1 MNKRSILLAI
11 ALAAL
16 TSAAQAQTPKQHY
29 NAETKRIATRYA
41 EDKKLCAEENESSAR
56 MQCLRDAKSEFNKSN
71 TQAKADYKNAGSAKP
86 SANCV
91 DCGRVTS
98 VVLGEKKGEGG
109 AMGMIAGGVA
119 GALLGNQVGSGGGR
133 KLATVA
139 GAAGGAYAGKKVEE
153 HARSSKQWTV
163 NVEYED
169 GKHDSYT
176 FEEDPGMM
184 KGDQVTRSNGSIVR
198 R

>member
-1 MNKRSILLAI
+1 MNHRSILLALT
-11 ALAAL
+11 LAAL
-16 TSAAQAQTPKQHY
+16 TCTAQAQSTKQEY

-41 EDKKLCAEENESSAR
+41 DDKKLCAEESESSAR
-56 MQCLRDAKSEFNKSN
+56 MQCLRDAKTEFNKAN
-71 TQAKADYKNAGSAKP
+71 AQAKADHKGGSAQ
-86 SANCV
+86 SSGHCV

-98 VVLGEKKGEGG
+98 VVVGEKKGEGG
-109 AMGMIAGGVA
+109 AVGMIAGGVA

-153 HARSSKQWTV
+153 QARSSKQWTV

-169 GKHDSYT
+169 GKRNSYN
-176 FEEDPGMM
+176 FDQDPGMS
-184 KGDQVTRSNGSIVR
+184 KGDQVKRSNGGIVR

>member
-11 ALAAL
+11 TLAAL

-41 EDKKLCAEENESSAR
+41 EDKKLCAEESESSAR

-71 TQAKADYKNAGSAKP
+71 AQAKADYKSSGSAKAG
-86 SANCV
+86 ANCA

-98 VVLGEKKGEGG
+98 VVEGEKKGEGG
-109 AMGMIAGGVA
+109 AVGMIAGGVA

-153 HARSSKQWTV
+153 HARSTKQWTV
-163 NVEYED
+163 NVEFED
-169 GKHDSYT
+169 GKHNSYT
-176 FEEDPGMM
+176 FDQDPGMS
-184 KGDQVTRSNGSIVR
+184 KGDPVKRSDGGIVR

>member
-1 MNKRSILLAI
+1 MNKRSIVLAI
-11 ALAAL
+11 TLAAL
-16 TSAAQAQTPKQHY
+16 TCAAQAQTPKQHY

-41 EDKKLCAEENESSAR
+41 EDKKLCAEETESSAR

-71 TQAKADYKNAGSAKP
+71 TQAKAAYKSAGSAKP
-86 SANCV
+86 AANCA

-109 AMGMIAGGVA
+109 AVGLIAGGVA
-119 GALLGNQVGSGGGR
+119 GALLGNQVGSGSGR

-169 GKHDSYT
+169 GKHDSYV

-184 KGDQVTRSNGSIVR
+184 KGDQVKRSNGSIVR

>member
-1 MNKRSILLAI
+1 MINRTILLA
-11 ALAAL
+11 LTMAAL
-16 TSAAQAQTPKQHY
+16 TSNAQAQTSKEHY

-41 EDKKLCAEENESSAR
+41 DDKKLCAEETQSSAR

-71 TQAKADYKNAGSAKP
+71 SQVKAEYKNVSTRKP
-86 SANCV
+86 AANCL

-98 VVLGEKKGEGG
+98 VVEGEKKGEGG
-109 AMGMIAGGVA
+109 AVGLIAGGVA

-153 HARSSKQWTV
+153 HARTSKQWTV
-163 NVEYED
+163 NVEFED
-169 GKHDSYT
+169 GKRDSYT
-176 FEEDPGMM
+176 YEEDPGMS
-184 KGDQVTRSNGSIVR
+184 KGDQVKRSNGGIVR

>member
-1 MNKRSILLAI
+1 MINRTILLA
-11 ALAAL
+11 LTMAAL
-16 TSAAQAQTPKQHY
+16 TSTAQAQSTKEHY

-41 EDKKLCAEENESSAR
+41 DDKKLCAEETQSSAR

-71 TQAKADYKNAGSAKP
+71 SQVKAEYKNASTRKP
-86 SANCV
+86 AANCL

-98 VVLGEKKGEGG
+98 VVEGEKKGEGG
-109 AMGMIAGGVA
+109 AVGLIAGGVA

-153 HARSSKQWTV
+153 HARTSKQWTV
-163 NVEYED
+163 NVEFED
-169 GKHDSYT
+169 GKRDSYT
-176 FEEDPGMM
+176 YEEDPGMA
-184 KGDQVTRSNGSIVR
+184 KGDQVKRSNGGIVR

>member
-11 ALAAL
+11 TLAAL

-29 NAETKRIATRYA
+29 NAETKRIAARYA
-41 EDKKLCAEENESSAR
+41 EDKKLCAEESESSAR

-71 TQAKADYKNAGSAKP
+71 AQAKANYKSSGSAKAE
-86 SANCV
+86 ANCA

-98 VVLGEKKGEGG
+98 VVEGEKKGEGG
-109 AMGMIAGGVA
+109 AVGMIAGGVA

-153 HARSSKQWTV
+153 HARSTKQWTV
-163 NVEYED
+163 NVEFED
-169 GKHDSYT
+169 GKHNSYT
-176 FEEDPGMM
+176 FDQDPGMS
-184 KGDQVTRSNGSIVR
+184 KGDPVKRSDGGIIR

>member
-1 MNKRSILLAI
+1 MNHRSILLAL

-16 TSAAQAQTPKQHY
+16 TSAAQAQSPKEHY

-41 EDKKLCAEENESSAR
+41 DDKKLCAEESQSSAR
-56 MQCLRDAKSEFNKSN
+56 MQCLRDAKSEFNKS
-71 TQAKADYKNAGSAKP
+71 TSQAKADYKNAGNKP
-86 SANCV
+86 AAARCL

-109 AMGMIAGGVA
+109 AVGLIAGGVA

-169 GKHDSYT
+169 GKRDSYT
-176 FEEDPGMM
+176 YDEEPGMM
-184 KGDQVTRSNGSIVR
+184 KGDRVQRSNGGIVR

>member
-1 MNKRSILLAI
+1 MNNRSILLAMT
-11 ALAAL
+11 LAAL
-16 TSAAQAQTPKQHY
+16 TCSAQAQSTKQEY

-41 EDKKLCAEENESSAR
+41 EDKKLCAEESESSAR

-71 TQAKADYKNAGSAKP
+71 TQAKANHKAGSSKS
-86 SANCV
+86 SANCI

-98 VVLGEKKGEGG
+98 VVVGEKKGEGG
-109 AMGMIAGGVA
+109 AVGLIAGGVA

-169 GKHDSYT
+169 GKRDSYT
-176 FEEDPGMM
+176 FAEDPGMS
-184 KGDQVTRSNGSIVR
+184 KGDQVKRANGSIVR

>member
-1 MNKRSILLAI
+1 MINRSILLAL
-11 ALAAL
+11 AMAAL
-16 TSAAQAQTPKQHY
+16 TSTAQAQSSKQHY
-29 NAETKRIATRYA
+29 NAETQRIATRYA
-41 EDKKLCAEENESSAR
+41 DDKKLCAEETQSSAR

-71 TQAKADYKNAGSAKP
+71 SRVKAEYRNTSSHKP
-86 SANCV
+86 AAANCL

-98 VVLGEKKGEGG
+98 VVEGEKKGL
-109 AMGMIAGGVA
+109 IAGGVA

-163 NVEYED
+163 NVEFED
-169 GKHDSYT
+169 GKRDSYT
-176 FEEDPGMM
+176 YDENPGMSN
-184 KGDQVTRSNGSIVR
+184 GDQVKRSNGGIVR